1 MGQERR
7 RTFVMA
13 DVKPGGSGRELDLGF
28 GCGGALSS
36 TTHLGGGGGAG
47 FTLSDIV
54 DDVEYFWCD

>member
-1 MGQERR
+1 M
-7 RTFVMA
+7 MA

-36 TTHLGGGGGAG
+36 TTHLGGGGGVG

-54 DDVEYFWCD
+54 GDEDYL